1 MIQINRTSR
10 SNGLPSNTSIA
21 VIIPCYKVRDHIL
34 EVLEQVPNYVEHI
47 FVVDDACPEKSGALV
62 ETMNKDP
69 RVTVIFNSKNLGVGG
84 AVIAGYEA
92 ALSSTSAQVFVKI
105 DGDGQLNPAEIQKR
119 VALIVDREADYTKG
133 NRFDSLEGLE
143 QMPRIRIFGNA
154 VLSLMSKL
162 STGYWDVNDPTNGF
176 TAIHTSA
183 LERVA
188 LAKLQKGFFF
198 ESDVLFR
205 LSLVRAV
212 VTDVPM
218 SAIYGAEKSN
228 LKIRSALTLFPRRHF
243 INLHKRI
250 FYNYYLREWN
260 VASLELPAGI
270 IAIAFG
276 IIYGASTWATMGALG
291 IPATSGQTLIAAVP
305 IILGFQLFLSFLNF
319 DVASVPKRVIQ
330 K

>member
-1 MIQINRTSR
+1 
-10 SNGLPSNTSIA
+10 
-21 VIIPCYKVRDHIL
+21 
-34 EVLEQVPNYVEHI
+34 
-47 FVVDDACPEKSGALV
+47 
-62 ETMNKDP
+62 
-69 RVTVIFNSKNLGVGG
+69 
-84 AVIAGYEA
+84 
-92 ALSSTSAQVFVKI
+92 
-105 DGDGQLNPAEIQKR
+105 
-119 VALIVDREADYTKG
+119 
-133 NRFDSLEGLE
+133 
-143 QMPRIRIFGNA
+143 MPRIRIFGNA
-154 VLSLMSKL
+154 VLSLMSKV

-176 TAIHTSA
+176 TAIHRSA

-212 VTDVPM
+212 VTDVPI

-243 INLHKRI
+243 VNLHKRI

-260 VASLELPAGI
+260 VASVELPAGI

-276 IIYGASTWATMGALG
+276 IIYGTSTWATMGALG
-291 IPATSGQTLIAAVP
+291 IPATSGQTLIAALP
-305 IILGFQLFLSFLNF
+305 IILGFQLFLSFLSF
-319 DVASVPKRVIQ
+319 DVASVPKRVIY